1 MNAAIIGLIIAVNIA
16 MIIGI
21 FNLIKLPCGEVNNG

>member
-1 MNAAIIGLIIAVNIA
+1 MNAAIIGLIIEVNIA

-21 FNLIKLPCGEVNNG
+21 FNLIKLSCGEVNNG